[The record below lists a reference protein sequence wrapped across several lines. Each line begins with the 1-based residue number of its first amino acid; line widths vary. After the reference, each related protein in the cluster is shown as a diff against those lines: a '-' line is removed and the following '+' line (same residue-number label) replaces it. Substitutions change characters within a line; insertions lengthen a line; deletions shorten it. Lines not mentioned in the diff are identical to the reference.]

1 MFSGELITRSTTSYN
16 LSGWSN
22 LKPKQTVPFLLSS
35 HGLGM
40 WAMMDYYGEA
50 WMGWRKSV
58 VVEHLLLPDNLDLIL
73 MPSFVPQQPWSSRA
87 ATSTSP
93 GFQELPRGGIERTS

>member
-1 MFSGELITRSTTSYN
+1 MTGFGNSHLLYARSQTDRQLERLGPKVSQVFSGR
-16 LSGWSN
+16 LSASGKGWSN

-50 WMGWRKSV
+50 WMGWRKS
-58 VVEHLLLPDNLDLIL
+58 LLNH
-73 MPSFVPQQPWSSRA
+73 RYC
-87 ATSTSP
+87 
-93 GFQELPRGGIERTS
+93 

>member
-1 MFSGELITRSTTSYN
+1 MTGFGNSHLLYARSQTDRQLERLGPNVSQVFSGELSSSGRNCGAGVTC
-16 LSGWSN
+16 SGWKN

-50 WMGWRKSV
+50 WMGWRKS
-58 VVEHLLLPDNLDLIL
+58 LLNI
-73 MPSFVPQQPWSSRA
+73 RCC
-87 ATSTSP
+87 
-93 GFQELPRGGIERTS
+93 